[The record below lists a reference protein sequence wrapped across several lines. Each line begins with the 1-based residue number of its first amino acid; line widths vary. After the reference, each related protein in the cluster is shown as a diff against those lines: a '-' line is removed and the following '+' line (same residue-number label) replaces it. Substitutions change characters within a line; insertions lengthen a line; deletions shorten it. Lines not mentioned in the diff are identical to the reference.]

1 MQLPGFATRKPCLPP
16 RGVQPCGR
24 LMAALSMLPSLHR
37 QFEHWLFD
45 LPESVDNTPL
55 RWASVPLRYVYAL
68 TRDLIRGELGHR
80 AMSLVYSTLFA
91 IVPIVAVAFSVLKAF
106 GYHKE
111 LEPVLFEFLQPLGD
125 HGYELT
131 VQIMEFVENVQST
144 LLGTIG
150 FVFLLYTVIS
160 MIQKVEGAFNFVW
173 HVERPRSLARRL
185 SEYTVVM
192 IVGPVVA
199 VVALGLLAS
208 FEASDVVRTLS
219 GIAGSDDGST
229 HHIAPY
235 VLIVGLFAFVYS
247 YMPNTRIELKAAF
260 IGALFAGSLWAAVGA
275 LFARIVVYST
285 KTMVIYAG
293 FAVVLIF
300 LLWIYISWLILLLG
314 AQLSF
319 YVQNPEHLRYGHS
332 DIPMTGALRERI
344 ALSIMC
350 LIGQRFAAGQPRWD
364 VNDLAERLNVP
375 GVVIND
381 VVTDLEDHGLVLT
394 AEDESIAPARD
405 LDAITLASI
414 FDAIRH
420 ETPNPR
426 HPKPRAVCEA
436 DAAAKRADDAVRTSV
451 AGQTLR
457 DLVTGAASADPPR

>member
-1 MQLPGFATRKPCLPP
+1 
-16 RGVQPCGR
+16 
-24 LMAALSMLPSLHR
+24 MAALSMLPSLHR

-45 LPESVDNTPL
+45 LPEAVDNKPL
-55 RWASVPLRYVYAL
+55 RWASVPLRYIYAL
-68 TRDLIRGELGHR
+68 ARDLIKGELGLR

-131 VQIMEFVENVQST
+131 VQIMEFVENVQGT

-192 IVGPVVA
+192 VVGPVVA

-208 FEASDVVRTLS
+208 FETSDVVRTLS
-219 GIAGSDDGST
+219 GIAGSPDGST

-247 YMPNTRIELKAAF
+247 YMPNTRIDFKAAF

-275 LFARIVVYST
+275 LFTRIVVYSA

-300 LLWIYISWLILLLG
+300 LLWIYVSWLILLLG

-319 YVQNPEHLRYGHS
+319 YVQNAEHLRYGHAE
-332 DIPMTGALRERI
+332 IPMTGALRERI

-350 LIGQRFAAGQPRWD
+350 LVGQRFTAGEPRWT

-381 VVTDLEDHGLVLT
+381 VVTDLENHDLVLT

-405 LDAITLASI
+405 LDALTLASI
-414 FDAIRH
+414 FDAVRH

-426 HPKPRAVCEA
+426 HPKPRAVREA
-436 DAAAKRADDAVRTSV
+436 DQAAKKADDAVRASV

-457 DLVTGAASADPPR
+457 DLVVDGAGADRPR